1 MTLANKITIIRI
13 LLIPVFVW
21 LVLDYV
27 GDYRQVREAAI
38 QHTLACV
45 IFALAAVSDAVD
57 GYIARRYNQKSE
69 LGTFLDPLADK
80 ALLISALILLSRDTG
95 GAFHQLPRWF
105 PVLVISRDVLLL
117 GGALLIHLLAGKVA
131 PRPRIVGKLATFFQM
146 MTLGWTLLR
155 LPLGGFH
162 FWLYAAGAFTFV
174 SGVWY
179 VLDGVKQLNVSEK
192 KP

>member
-13 LLIPVFVW
+13 LCIPVFVW

-27 GDYRQVREAAI
+27 SDYRQVQEAEL
-38 QHTLACV
+38 QRTFACV

-57 GYIARRYNQKSE
+57 GYIARRYNQKSK

-105 PVLVISRDVLLL
+105 PVLVISRDVILL
-117 GGALLIHLLAGKVA
+117 GGTLLIHLLTGTVA
-131 PRPRIVGKLATFFQM
+131 PRARIVGKLATFFQM

-155 LPLGGFH
+155 LPERGFY
-162 FWLYAAGAFTFV
+162 FWLYAAGTFTFV

-179 VLDGVKQLNVSEK
+179 ILDGVKQLNLSEK
-192 KP
+192 K